1 MKVKSYFTCE
11 EYEMLMENWVGGVYL
26 ATDSCSALRTGPP
39 QKVLASR
46 GWALNKGSQWFHL
59 SLVRSLGILLK
70 HKSDHAI
77 LQAQDLYFM

>member
-26 ATDSCSALRTGPP
+26 ATDSCSALWTGPP

-46 GWALNKGSQWFHL
+46 GWALNKGSQ
-59 SLVRSLGILLK
+59 
-70 HKSDHAI
+70 
-77 LQAQDLYFM
+77 